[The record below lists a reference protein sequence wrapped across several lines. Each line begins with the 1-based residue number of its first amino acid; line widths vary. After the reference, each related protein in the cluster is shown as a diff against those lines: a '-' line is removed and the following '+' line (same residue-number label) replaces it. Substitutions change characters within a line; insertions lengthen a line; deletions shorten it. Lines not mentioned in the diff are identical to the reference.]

1 MSTTKNYHSQT
12 ETIKS
17 MKRLDLTASVSDYD
31 GLGCRLNSSICS
43 YDWSCY
49 ETISL

>member
-1 MSTTKNYHSQT
+1 M
-12 ETIKS
+12 E
-17 MKRLDLTASVSDYD
+17 RLDLTASVSDYE
-31 GLGCRLNSSICS
+31 GLVGRLNSSICS